1 MTLAIIALLVGL
13 SGYLGARLHAATTEN
28 FALRANV
35 AFLKRRL
42 AQP

>member
-1 MTLAIIALLVGL
+1 MTIAIITLLIGL
-13 SGYLGARLHAATTEN
+13 SGYLGAQLHAATTEN

-35 AFLKRRL
+35 AFLRRRL